1 MIEKNFEILIVDD
14 HQMILEGIRN
24 FVAGQFPE
32 ANLLLASNHKEII
45 NVLQKREIDV
55 LLLDLVLKKEDSR
68 DFLAQLI
75 QLKPKMKIVVVS
87 SLEDETVVHGL
98 LHSGVH
104 GFVGKS
110 SSTMYI
116 AEAIRA
122 VINNKTYIDP
132 LLKERIQE
140 KNKSLSTYSI
150 GLTRREKEV
159 LYETLKEKRI
169 KEIAESLFI
178 SEKTVESH
186 RSNLF
191 AKFGVSNVTG
201 LVKKAMLLGYFSK
214 KNDFEDKHN

>member
-1 MIEKNFEILIVDD
+1 MKNKSFEILIVDD
-14 HQMILEGIRN
+14 HQMILEGIRS

-32 ANLLLASNHKEII
+32 AELLLASNHQEIVS
-45 NVLQKREIDV
+45 VLQKRDIDV
-55 LLLDLVLKKEDSR
+55 ILLDLILKKEDSR
-68 DFLAQLI
+68 NFLSQLI
-75 QLKPKMKIVVVS
+75 QLQPEMKIIVVS

-98 LHSGVH
+98 IHSGVH

-116 AEAIRA
+116 AEAIKA
-122 VINNKTYIDP
+122 VIKNETYIDP
-132 LLKERIQE
+132 FLKERIYE
-140 KNKSLSTYSI
+140 KNKSLSAYSI

-159 LYETLKEKRI
+159 LNETLKEKRI
-169 KEIAESLFI
+169 KEIADSLFI

-191 AKFGVSNVTG
+191 TKFGVSNVTG

-214 KNDFEDKHN
+214 KDEK